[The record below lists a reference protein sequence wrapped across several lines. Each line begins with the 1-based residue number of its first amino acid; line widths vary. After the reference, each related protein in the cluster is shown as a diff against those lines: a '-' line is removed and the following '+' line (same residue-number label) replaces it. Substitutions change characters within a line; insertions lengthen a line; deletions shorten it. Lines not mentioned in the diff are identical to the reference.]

1 MFTWQKI
8 LCFLITMS
16 ILLYI
21 SPVFSQEP
29 STPTETVQAFLD
41 LLGGGDLTAYKYW
54 DLEGECQFIFGTFYS
69 ALSSAEQKRLQEA
82 IVSANEPYL
91 GDIMELL
98 KDKNY
103 EFLSEHQ
110 VGKDNAEV
118 ELWVTAGAGKIYYLY
133 LLHQSDEGWKIYRGL
148 VNGSDLDVMMRIT
161 FLNEWQGLS
170 LDEIIKKFHP
180 EQ

>member
-8 LCFLITMS
+8 LYILTSMS
-16 ILLYI
+16 ILLSI
-21 SPVFSQEP
+21 SPAFSQEP
-29 STPTETVQAFLD
+29 STPTETVRVFLD

-54 DLEGECQFIFGTFYS
+54 DLEGECQFIFGTFYR
-69 ALSSAEQKRLQEA
+69 ALSPAEQKRLQEA

-91 GDIMELL
+91 NDIMELL

-103 EFLSEHQ
+103 EFLSERQ
-110 VGKDNAEV
+110 VGKDCAEV
-118 ELWVTAGAGKIYYLY
+118 ELWVTVGAGKIYYLY
-133 LLHQSDEGWKIYRGL
+133 LLHESDEGWKIYRGL
-148 VNGSDLDVMMRIT
+148 MNGSDMDVMMRIT

-170 LDEIIKKFHP
+170 LDEIINKFHS